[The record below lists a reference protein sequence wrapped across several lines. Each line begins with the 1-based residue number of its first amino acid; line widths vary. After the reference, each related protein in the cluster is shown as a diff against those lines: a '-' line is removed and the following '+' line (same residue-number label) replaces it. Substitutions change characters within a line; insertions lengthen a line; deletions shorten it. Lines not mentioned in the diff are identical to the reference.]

1 MLGLIQHYF
10 KCNQYTSRV
19 QNTILPHLLTPSA
32 CVRNRKLPKFSPLS
46 PQSILA
52 VLQRNGRVR
61 IPHYLESIPI
71 TYPFIAEKDK
81 AHRKWDKCAEITAY
95 DWVSAPTTVSE
106 SIWDEMVLLGASSI
120 NAMKWFCWVLQVSM
134 LKSAIHNMSVYS
146 MCRRS
151 TRASKAVPELS
162 WTSKFLF

>member
-10 KCNQYTSRV
+10 KCNQSTSRV

-71 TYPFIAEKDK
+71 TYPIIAEKDK

-95 DWVSAPTTVSE
+95 DWVSAPTTDCVWIHLGRNGSVA
-106 SIWDEMVLLGASSI
+106 SNIRAILLCLL
-120 NAMKWFCWVLQVSM
+120 KWMQWVCKCVYTW
-134 LKSAIHNMSVYS
+134 MSVY
-146 MCRRS
+146 
-151 TRASKAVPELS
+151 T
-162 WTSKFLF
+162 

>member
-10 KCNQYTSRV
+10 KSNQYTSRV

-81 AHRKWDKCAEITAY
+81 AHRK
-95 DWVSAPTTVSE
+95 
-106 SIWDEMVLLGASSI
+106 
-120 NAMKWFCWVLQVSM
+120 
-134 LKSAIHNMSVYS
+134 
-146 MCRRS
+146 
-151 TRASKAVPELS
+151 
-162 WTSKFLF
+162 